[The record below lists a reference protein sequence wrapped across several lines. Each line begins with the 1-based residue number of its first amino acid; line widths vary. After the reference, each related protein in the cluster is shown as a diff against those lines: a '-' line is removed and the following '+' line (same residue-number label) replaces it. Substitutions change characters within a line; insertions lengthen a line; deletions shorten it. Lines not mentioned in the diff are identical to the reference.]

1 MGFSELQGGLILTF
15 AVPFFIYHIFQLKGM
30 LGPLAHNLSSP
41 FLTTSASTY
50 GEADEHDSS
59 FDEGLE
65 VIFVI

>member
-1 MGFSELQGGLILTF
+1 
-15 AVPFFIYHIFQLKGM
+15 M